1 MKWNLTDVVSLLS
14 IANIPNIFIPF
25 FFQLLMKTHKTRILI
40 TLKFLSTTSWL
51 LMYISFRGD
60 KFYLLALARVFQVA
74 SVAGSITITTYTV
87 DLLLRPFGKRTF
99 LYALRPIIDSLFIS
113 VSFKLIPILYVH
125 FDGDLG
131 QMSQV
136 MG

>member
-60 KFYLLALARVFQVA
+60 KFYLLALARVFQVV

-87 DLLLRPFGKRTF
+87 D
-99 LYALRPIIDSLFIS
+99 
-113 VSFKLIPILYVH
+113 
-125 FDGDLG
+125 
-131 QMSQV
+131 
-136 MG
+136 